1 MVKCPYCKKSFDY
14 KDIIIGIAEENCYV
28 RDKTNPNKILAI
40 RNKNIAITH
49 YIVSCPHC
57 ETFLG
62 CSKEQFP
69 HGDGGR

>member
-1 MVKCPYCKKSFDY
+1 MIKCPYCKKSFDY
-14 KDIIIGIAEENCYV
+14 QDIIIGTAEEHRFE
-28 RDKTNPNKILAI
+28 RDQTI

-62 CSKEQFP
+62 CSKQQSP
-69 HGDGGR
+69 HGDSGR